1 MGKGINKM
9 KKICYFYIIRLDNKV
24 INFIP
29 LNDEGYDRLEIQLES
44 QYLTDDDIQKCFS
57 NMGYG
62 YIQNKIKDT
71 RKYGQLYYYDEVRHF
86 CFELSRYKTS
96 IETREIEIN

>member
-1 MGKGINKM
+1 M
-9 KKICYFYIIRLDNKV
+9 KKICYFYVIRLDNQV
-24 INFIP
+24 VDFIP
-29 LNDEGYDRLEIQLES
+29 LNDEGYDKLTIQLKSE
-44 QYLTDDDIQKCFS
+44 YLTDSDIQKALS

-62 YIQNKIKDT
+62 YIQKQIKET

-96 IETREIEIN
+96 IEQKEIEIN